1 MKKLFVPIVLGVV
14 ALVLV
19 ACGGGTPESVSYDIN
34 MTEYAYSPENLNL
47 KVGQEVTLNLINYG
61 QLQHE
66 IMFGREEM
74 KMDNRPAGY
83 RVDMFEASGV
93 EPEVHQG
100 GEPEPEQDEE
110 MHEGFIVV
118 LPIDGTGTIKFTVT
132 EDMVGEWEMGC
143 FEQDGVHYDAGMIG
157 SVTVTK

>member
-1 MKKLFVPIVLGVV
+1 MRKLFEPIVLGVV
-14 ALVLV
+14 ALVLA
-19 ACGGGTPESVSYDIN
+19 ACGGGTPEPVSYEIY

-47 KVGQEVTLNLINYG
+47 KVGQEVTLNLINSC

-66 IMFGREEM
+66 IMFGREVM

-93 EPEVHQG
+93 APEVHQE

-110 MHEGFIVV
+110 MNEGFIVA
-118 LPIDGTGTIKFTVT
+118 LPIDGTGTVT
-132 EDMVGEWEMGC
+132 EDMVVAWEMGC
-143 FEQDGVHYDAGMIG
+143 FEQDGVHL
-157 SVTVTK
+157 

>member
-14 ALVLV
+14 ALVLA
-19 ACGGGTPESVSYDIN
+19 ACGGGTPEPVSYDIN

-47 KVGQEVTLNLINYG
+47 KVGQEVTLNLINSG

-66 IMFGREEM
+66 IMFGREVM

-83 RVDMFEASGV
+83 MVDMFEASGV
-93 EPEVHQG
+93 EPEVHQE
-100 GEPEPEQDEE
+100 GEPEHGHDEE
-110 MHEGFIVV
+110 MHEGFMVA

-157 SVTVTK
+157 IVTVTK

>member
-1 MKKLFVPIVLGVV
+1 
-14 ALVLV
+14 
-19 ACGGGTPESVSYDIN
+19 
-34 MTEYAYSPENLNL
+34 
-47 KVGQEVTLNLINYG
+47 
-61 QLQHE
+61 
-66 IMFGREEM
+66 M
-74 KMDNRPAGY
+74 KMDNRAGY

-143 FEQDGVHYDAGMIG
+143 FEQDGVHYDVGMKGI
-157 SVTVTK
+157 VTVTK

>member
-14 ALVLV
+14 ALVLA
-19 ACGGGTPESVSYDIN
+19 ACSGGSPEPVSYDII
-34 MTEYAYSPENLNL
+34 MTEYAFSPENLNL
-47 KVGQEVTLNLINYG
+47 NVGQEVTLNLINSG

-66 IMFGREEM
+66 IMFGREVI
-74 KMDNRPAGY
+74 KIDNRPAGY
-83 RVDMFEASGV
+83 KVDMFEASGV
-93 EPEVHQG
+93 EPEVHQE
-100 GEPEPEQDEE
+100 GEPEQGHDEE
-110 MHEGFIVV
+110 THEGFMVA

-157 SVTVTK
+157 FVTVTK